1 VLRRLPVP
9 KHPDLLV
16 GTASGDDAAVWRVDE
31 HRALVATVDVF
42 TPVVDDART
51 WGAIAAANSASDV
64 YAMGG
69 RPLFALNIAGWPRDK
84 LSLDLLAEVL
94 EGASEVADRG
104 KWLVVGGHTIDS
116 LEPFFGQSV
125 TGEVDPAQII
135 GNNHAKVG
143 DVIILTKALGTGLLT
158 TAAKRLEPSDIE
170 PGGAYASAYDAAIA
184 SMLQLN
190 DTAADVARRHGVKA
204 GTDITGFG
212 LLGHLGRVASS
223 SNVTLRIN
231 TGALPVLPGTFDLI
245 DEGFIPGGTTRNM
258 ADILGTISGEKSND
272 PRWMALLC
280 DPQTSGGL
288 ALCIPSDRADDVL
301 EELTSLGLPASVIAE
316 IETRSEA
323 VSIILE

>member
-1 VLRRLPVP
+1 MLRRLPVP

-69 RPLFALNIAGWPRDK
+69 RPLFALNIAGWPRDT

-125 TGEVDPAQII
+125 TGEVHPEQII
-135 GNNHAKVG
+135 GNNRAKVG
-143 DVIILTKALGTGLLT
+143 DLIILTKALGTGLVT
-158 TAAKRLEPSDIE
+158 TAAKRLEPSDIA
-170 PGGAYASAYDAAIA
+170 PGGAYAVAYDAAIA

-190 DTAADVARRHGVKA
+190 DGAADVARRYGVLA

-212 LLGHLGRVASS
+212 LVGHLGRLASS

-231 TGALPVLPGTFDLI
+231 TDALPLLPQTFGLI

-258 ADILGTISGEKSND
+258 ADISGTISGAKSND

-288 ALCIPSDRADDVL
+288 ALCIPPHQADDAL
-301 EELTSLGLPASVIAE
+301 SELQSLGLPACVIAE
-316 IETRSEA
+316 IETRHQTINIA
-323 VSIILE
+323 LE